1 MDMLNAISIL
11 LSGVS
16 FGLALG
22 GMISL
27 IGLRR
32 K

>member
-1 MDMLNAISIL
+1 MDILTIISIL

-22 GMISL
+22 GVISL
-27 IGLRR
+27 IHLR
-32 K
+32 